1 MRPRSA
7 CGVLETMKA
16 NASLRRRPSGF
27 SMLEL
32 VIVLAIVLLV
42 AAMAVPMGMSAVS
55 NAKLRY
61 AALTFTGLIQDAR
74 IEAVKRNSFFKIEP
88 TVLSNGATGYY
99 VDLSL
104 PPTARPGALVTTDPI
119 APMEQAITLYFGQT
133 GPAPNQ
139 AALVAAVNFT
149 PEPAGSRPAFNAR
162 GLPCLS
168 ASATSPTCPATINGG
183 INMGYLTFISRTA
196 FGATNWKAVAIT
208 PSGRVQLWGY
218 NGATWSQQ

>member
-1 MRPRSA
+1 
-7 CGVLETMKA
+7 
-16 NASLRRRPSGF
+16 
-27 SMLEL
+27 MLEL
-32 VIVLAIVLLV
+32 VVVLAIVMLV

-104 PPTARPGALVTTDPI
+104 PPTARPGAVVNSDPI
-119 APMEQAITLYFGQT
+119 APMEQSVTLYFGQT

-139 AALVAAVNFT
+139 AALVAAVNFN
-149 PEPAGSRPAFNAR
+149 PEPAGLRPAFNAR

-168 ASATSPTCPATINGG
+168 ASATSPTCPTTV
-183 INMGYLTFISRTA
+183 NMGYITFISRTA
-196 FGATNWKAVAIT
+196 FGATNWKAIAIT

-218 NGATWSQQ
+218 SGATWSQQ